1 MLPTRS
7 GKLVTMRDVAAEDL
21 PLVWEWENDSEMGLY
36 LNADP
41 GKRMSMEEVQRR
53 FHQYRTDPTSGLFI
67 ICTQDGQTIGMLG
80 FDRLYR
86 DIGTCRLF
94 IGIGVKEYWGQGYGS
109 DAMRI
114 ALRYFFRDVGLGK
127 VQLSVYD
134 FNTRAI
140 ASYRKCGFE
149 VEGVRRNLAY
159 VEGEWCDSIEMAIS
173 AEQFERLEPLWQLT
187 TPFSQNGEASSGE
200 TVNPR
205 PKVEGS
211 VVRGADPFNEL
222 RTGPSLG
229 SG

>member
-7 GKLVTMRDVAAEDL
+7 GKLVTLREVEADDL

-41 GKRMSMEEVQRR
+41 GKRMSMDEVRRR

-67 ICTQDGQTIGMLG
+67 ICRLDGEPIGMLG
-80 FDRLYR
+80 FDRMYR

-94 IGIGVKEYWGQGYGS
+94 IGIGVKTHWGQGFGS
-109 DAMRI
+109 DAMRVV
-114 ALRYFFRDVGLGK
+114 LHYFFTDVRLQK

-149 VEGVRRNLAY
+149 VEGVRRNIAY
-159 VEGEWCDSIEMAIS
+159 VHGEWCDSIEMAIS
-173 AEQFERLEPLWQLT
+173 AEQFAQLGPLWDLT
-187 TPFSQNGEASSGE
+187 QPLAANGPMTTEDIVSS
-200 TVNPR
+200 R
-205 PKVEGS
+205 
-211 VVRGADPFNEL
+211 
-222 RTGPSLG
+222 
-229 SG
+229 